1 MSIKIDTDL
10 CVGCGGCIEACP
22 GNLIKFNEDNTAF
35 IKYPKDCWGCSSCIK
50 ECGVQAIKY
59 YLGADIAGS
68 GSVASTK
75 EEGDI
80 TYWIIK
86 DKYGTEE
93 IIEVNKKNA
102 NAY

>member
-10 CVGCGGCIEACP
+10 CVGCSGCIEACP

-50 ECGVQAIKY
+50 ECGVEAIKY
-59 YLGADIAGS
+59 YLGADISGKGS
-68 GSVASTK
+68 FLYTK
-75 EEGDI
+75 EDGDI
-80 TYWIIK
+80 THWIIE
-86 DKYGTEE
+86 DKSGDEE
-93 IIEVNKKNA
+93 IIDINKKNA